1 MTECPSLLATKSLT
15 TPGTA
20 VSRRFPP
27 IKCDGRLRCFA
38 ARELATPF
46 VLAVVVAAVAV
57 PLESVMVYVCLS
69 PVLFVP
75 VHSLSHSFLSLSLF
89 ALYRVL
95 IAPILKVMDYRM
107 S

>member
-38 ARELATPF
+38 ARELATPL
-46 VLAVVVAAVAV
+46 VLAVVVAAAAV

-75 VHSLSHSFLSLSLF
+75 VHSLSLFLSLSLF